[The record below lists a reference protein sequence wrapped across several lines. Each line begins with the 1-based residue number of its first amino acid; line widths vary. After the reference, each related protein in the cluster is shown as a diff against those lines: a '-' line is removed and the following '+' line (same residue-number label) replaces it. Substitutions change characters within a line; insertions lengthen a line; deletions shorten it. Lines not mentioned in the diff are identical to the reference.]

1 MNPNS
6 PLLLSRRHLLQISG
20 GAVFANTI
28 PFAAQAAGS
37 RDPRFITIVLRG
49 ALDGLTAVPPIGD
62 PDFFAIRGALA
73 SRIGAP
79 LPLTG
84 DFALHPAMPNLA
96 RQFRAGHAMVI
107 HAAASPYRDRSHFD
121 GQDVLESGQ
130 PGPGHKDSGWLN
142 RLTLTQSGRE
152 KIGTFK
158 GLAVGAMTPLIMRGP
173 AECLAWVP
181 GLGTGSDEG
190 LPARLMSLYKETD
203 PALAAAFVASLKS
216 QSLVSEATRPGPPS
230 HSGAMSGVGLGMARL
245 MARHD
250 GPRIAALAIDGWDT
264 HSDEVSILKSKLAA
278 LDSLLATLETALGPV
293 WNDTAILVIT
303 EFGRTAAINGTNGT
317 DHGTGTV
324 AFLAGGAVKGGR
336 VIADWPGLKT
346 NRLYQA
352 RDLAPTT
359 DIRAVAKGVM
369 QGLFD
374 TPVSAMGQ
382 DIFPESAD
390 VAPMRDLI
398 A

>member
-1 MNPNS
+1 MTPDRT
-6 PLLLSRRHLLQISG
+6 PHLSRRHLLQICG
-20 GAVFANTI
+20 GAVFASTI
-28 PFAAQAAGS
+28 PMAARVAGS

-49 ALDGLTAVPPIGD
+49 ALDGLTAAPPTGD
-62 PDFFAIRGALA
+62 PDFTAIRGNLTA
-73 SRIGAP
+73 RIGAP
-79 LPLTG
+79 RQLTN
-84 DFALHPAMPNLA
+84 DFSLHPAMPNLA
-96 RQFRAGHAMVI
+96 RQFHANQALII

-142 RLTLTQSGRE
+142 RLTLIQSGKE
-152 KIGTFK
+152 KVSGYK
-158 GLAVGAMTPLIMRGP
+158 GLAVGAMPPLIMRGP

-181 GLGTGSDEG
+181 GIDTGSDED
-190 LPARLMSLYKETD
+190 LPARLMVLYKETD
-203 PALAAAFVASLKS
+203 PALAATFVASLKS
-216 QSLVSEATRPGPPS
+216 RTLVGEATRPGPQS
-230 HSGAMSGVGLGMARL
+230 HSGAMSGVGMGMARL

-264 HSDEVSILKSKLAA
+264 HSDEVSVLNSKLAA
-278 LDSLLATLETALGPV
+278 LDILLATLETTLGPV

-303 EFGRTAAINGTNGT
+303 EFGRTAVVNGTNGT

-346 NRLYQA
+346 AQLYQA

-374 TPVSAMGQ
+374 TPVSAMNQ
-382 DIFPESAD
+382 DIFPDSAG